1 MAWYEHGHAIR
12 GAGSGDGSGQWDDI
26 IGGTN
31 GKAVPRASIIRRF
44 ATSRWVCEAHADRPW
59 NDHPNACRCG
69 EPGMP
74 CPVCNVPEE
83 GERPAMPVDFTPH
96 YDIDK
101 GPIH

>member
-1 MAWYEHGHAIR
+1 
-12 GAGSGDGSGQWDDI
+12 
-26 IGGTN
+26 
-31 GKAVPRASIIRRF
+31 
-44 ATSRWVCEAHADRPW
+44 
-59 NDHPNACRCG
+59 
-69 EPGMP
+69 MP